1 MLRTHFRSYQHN
13 GWVNSNM
20 NGCAAHVRGH
30 VYYEDRLYRDM
41 DLCQLV
47 SNMTSS
53 EIEIEITKFN
63 GFFSF
68 VKVSDTEIILVV
80 DHFRSM
86 PLFYALEN
94 GDVYVSDDAFWILK
108 QLSAVTLDEDAAE
121 EFLVTGHVAGNET
134 LYRQIKQVQA
144 GEMVRIRTWVDK
156 GGEINAFR
164 YFLYRRDEEKEL
176 NTDRETLLTM
186 LDNVLQ
192 KVFERAIKVLNG
204 RTAVIPLS
212 GGYDSRLVAMMLKRS
227 GYENVVCF
235 SYGVP
240 GNMDSEVSRI
250 IAESLGYKWFFV
262 EYSEETWRK
271 WYESDKMRKYEVFSS
286 GLASLPHV
294 QDWPAVMELRNKSL
308 IPPDSVFMPGHSA
321 AFALYIPVKL
331 AGEKNVLKAILLR
344 FYILNPY
351 SSEQRNVFEERIRS
365 FLNVFGTSYDTF
377 EKLASFY
384 QCWLWQEREAKFIG
398 NSVRVYEFWG
408 YDWLMPLWDLELT
421 EFLSMLP
428 LEHYFNRRLYKE
440 YVRRLCTFLGVPL
453 KTSEPPKS
461 SLKTVLKTAEK
472 FGNSFLPHFA
482 LQWVWKLKCK
492 TICKRRNEKSDL
504 AFFGMVDEKY
514 RKEYCF
520 DINSFLS
527 KRFIERLKAGAYES
541 VKLETVERV

>member
-1 MLRTHFRSYQHN
+1 M
-13 GWVNSNM
+13 
-20 NGCAAHVRGH
+20 
-30 VYYEDRLYRDM
+30 YYEDRLYRAM
-41 DLCQLV
+41 DLCQLI

-53 EIEIEITKFN
+53 EIEIEIKKFN

-68 VKVSDTEIILVV
+68 VKVSDNEIVLVV
-80 DHFRSM
+80 DHFTSM
-86 PLFYALEN
+86 PLFYALED

-108 QLSAVTLDEDAAE
+108 QLSVVTLDEDAVE

-134 LYRQIKQVQA
+134 LYREIKQVQA
-144 GEMVRIRTWVDK
+144 GEMLRIRTRVSED
-156 GGEINAFR
+156 GEINALR
-164 YFLYRRDEEKEL
+164 YFLYRRDKEKEF
-176 NTDRETLLTM
+176 NTDRETLLTI
-186 LDNVLQ
+186 LDDVLQ
-192 KVFERAIKVLNG
+192 RVFERAIKVLNG

-212 GGYDSRLVAMMLKRS
+212 GGYDSRLIAMMLRRS

-250 IAESLGYKWFFV
+250 IAESLGYRWFFV
-262 EYSEETWRK
+262 EYNEESWKK
-271 WYESDKMRKYEVFSS
+271 WYESDAMRQYEKYSS
-286 GLASLPHV
+286 GLASLPHF
-294 QDWPAVMELRNKSL
+294 QDWPAVMELQNRKL
-308 IPPDSVFMPGHSA
+308 IPPDSVFVPGHSA
-321 AFALYIPVKL
+321 AFALYIPVQL

-351 SSEQRNVFEERIRS
+351 SCEQRNVFEERIRS
-365 FLNVFGTSYDTF
+365 FLNMFGSSYDTF

-421 EFLSMLP
+421 TFLSRLP
-428 LEHYFNRRLYKE
+428 LEHYLNRRLYKE
-440 YVRRLCTFLGVPL
+440 YVRRLCNVLGVPL
-453 KTSEPPKS
+453 KTSELPKS
-461 SLKTVLKTAEK
+461 SLKTFLKTAEK

-482 LQWVWKLKCK
+482 LQWIWKLKCK
-492 TICKRRNEKSDL
+492 TVCKRRNEKSAL

-527 KRFIERLKAGAYES
+527 KRFIERLKAKVYEN
-541 VKLETVERV
+541 VKLEMVERV

>member
-1 MLRTHFRSYQHN
+1 MI
-13 GWVNSNM
+13 V
-20 NGCAAHVRGH
+20 NGCGAHTRGH
-30 VYYEDRLYRDM
+30 VYYEGRLYSAM
-41 DLCQLV
+41 DLCRLIA
-47 SNMTSS
+47 SMALS

-63 GFFSF
+63 GLFSF
-68 VKVSDTEIILVV
+68 VKMNDNEIVLAV
-80 DHFRSM
+80 DHIRSM
-86 PLFYALEN
+86 PLFYAFEDGN
-94 GDVYVSDDAFWILK
+94 VYVSDDAFWILK
-108 QLSAVTLDEDAAE
+108 QLSVVTLDEDAAE

-144 GEMVRIRTWVDK
+144 GEMVRMRTRVDK

-164 YFLYRRDEEKEL
+164 YFLYRRDKEKEL

-240 GNMDSEVSRI
+240 GNMDSEVSGI

-262 EYSEETWRK
+262 EYSKKAWKK

-286 GLASLPHV
+286 GLASLPHF
-294 QDWPAVMELRNKSL
+294 QDWPAVMELRNKGW

-351 SSEQRNVFEERIRS
+351 SFEQRNVFEERIRS
-365 FLNVFGTSYDTF
+365 FLNAFATSYDTF

-421 EFLSMLP
+421 SFLSRLP
-428 LEHYFNRRLYKE
+428 LEHYLNRRLYKE
-440 YVRRLCTFLGVPL
+440 CVRRLCNILGVPL
-453 KTSEPPKS
+453 KTSESPKS
-461 SLKTVLKTAEK
+461 SLKTFLKNAEK

-492 TICKRRNEKSDL
+492 TICKRWNEKSDL

-527 KRFIERLKAGAYES
+527 KRFIERLKAGVYEN
-541 VKLETVERV
+541 VKLETAERV